1 MKMLRSFRFNAIC
14 LLTLVCVVSA
24 TTDAFAENLSLA
36 QRCPKDELKRIL
48 VPLSQWQPFPKAGQR
63 EAWER
68 LPGDVRKM
76 LVALGEE
83 CAGVEVPS
91 LPATL
96 YLEFRRVGN
105 RNRYQDV
112 WMVRRKLLNSL
123 ALAECVEG
131 KGRFLD
137 PLANM
142 AWAICEESSWTWPA
156 HISAQKAGSGLPDTT
171 EPVVALFSAE
181 TASSLAWVTYLLEE
195 QLDEVSP
202 LISRRM
208 RREIDERILTPYLQ
222 RDDFGWMGFG
232 SRRRPNNWNPWVNS
246 NVLAAALLLETDEQR
261 RVEIVHKVLRCLD
274 NFFVPYPEDGSCDEG
289 PSYWTRAGAS
299 LFDNLELLHG
309 ATGGRFD
316 VYDDEVVKNVGRFI
330 YRTHITG
337 NAYVC
342 VGDCDAE
349 INIPRDLVY
358 RYGQRIGDADMQ
370 ALATF
375 DMTENLLGRSKRGF
389 WSMNRPL
396 HALFNVA
403 KLRAVET
410 SSAPLLRDVWLGN
423 EDMQLMVA
431 RDAAG
436 TTAGLFV
443 AAWGG
448 HNAQSHNHNDV
459 GNYVVYADGLPILID
474 VGRPTYTRQ
483 TFSRDRYKIWAMQSA
498 FHNLPMVNG
507 CMQGV
512 GRQFAAR
519 DVVYR
524 SDDAY
529 AELQLNIASAY
540 PKEAGIVSWVRNIRL
555 DRGQSVTVS
564 DTFKLQKESSA
575 ISQSLMTPCEVSQAE
590 AGQLKFR
597 HPDATTSVVVRY
609 EPPQLDVEIE
619 NIELKD
625 EKLSEMWG
633 SSLRRVLFHANAETA
648 GDTWTVRISKAD

>member
-1 MKMLRSFRFNAIC
+1 MLRSFCFNRFYS
-14 LLTLVCVVSA
+14 LVLVCAVGGPA
-24 TTDAFAENLSLA
+24 GAFAENLSLA
-36 QRCPKDELKRIL
+36 ERCPKDELQRIL
-48 VPLSQWQPFPKAGQR
+48 LPLSEWQPFPKADQR
-63 EAWER
+63 AAWEQ
-68 LPGDVRKM
+68 LPDDTRKM

-83 CAGVEVPS
+83 CAEVEVPS

-105 RNRYQDV
+105 RSRYQDV

-137 PLANM
+137 PLANV

-156 HISAQKAGSGLPDTT
+156 HISAQKAGMTLPDTT
-171 EPVVALFSAE
+171 EPIVALFSAE
-181 TASSLAWVTYLLEE
+181 TASSLAWVVYLLEK
-195 QLDEVSP
+195 QLDDVSP
-202 LISRRM
+202 QVCQRI
-208 RREIDERILTPYLQ
+208 RREIDERIRTPYLE
-222 RDDFGWMGFG
+222 RDSFGWMGFG
-232 SRRRPNNWNPWVNS
+232 SRRRPNNWNPWINS
-246 NVLAAALLLETDEQR
+246 NVLTATLLLEQDEER
-261 RVEIVHKVLRCLD
+261 RVETVHKVLRCLD

-316 VYDDEVVKNVGRFI
+316 VFDNETVKNIGRFI

-349 INIPRDLVY
+349 ITIPRDLVY
-358 RYGQRIGDADMQ
+358 RYGNRIGDANMQ

-375 DMTENLLGRSKRGF
+375 DLSGNLLGRSKRGF

-403 KLRAVET
+403 ELRATET
-410 SSAPLLRDVWLGN
+410 SSAPLLRDAWLGD
-423 EDMQLMVA
+423 EDMQLMIA
-431 RDAAG
+431 RDQAG
-436 TTAGLFV
+436 TTAGVFV

-459 GNYVVYADGLPILID
+459 GNYVVYVDGSPLLID

-498 FHNLPMVNG
+498 YHCLPTING

-512 GRQFAAR
+512 GRQYAAR
-519 DVVYR
+519 DVNYL
-524 SDDAY
+524 SDETH
-529 AELQLNIASAY
+529 AELQVSLASAY
-540 PKEAGIVSWVRNIRL
+540 PKEAGIVSWVRNVRL
-555 DRGQSVTVS
+555 DRGRSLTVS
-564 DTFKLQKESSA
+564 DTFELQKESNV
-575 ISQSLMTPCEVSQAE
+575 ISQTLMTPCEVSLAE
-590 AGQLKFR
+590 AGKLEFSLPETKTKVIV
-597 HPDATTSVVVRY
+597 HY

-619 NIELKD
+619 TIELED
-625 EKLSEMWG
+625 EKLKEMWG
-633 SSLRRVLFHANAETA
+633 ASLRRVLLRADAATSR
-648 GDTWTVRISKAD
+648 DTWTVRISKAE

>member
-1 MKMLRSFRFNAIC
+1 MLRRLCVAGYCSLILAYAVGAPNA
-14 LLTLVCVVSA
+14 TR
-24 TTDAFAENLSLA
+24 AENLSLA
-36 QRCPKDELKRIL
+36 EKCPKDELKRIL
-48 VPLSQWQPFPKAGQR
+48 VPLSQWQPFPKADER
-63 EAWER
+63 AAWEQ
-68 LPGDVRKM
+68 LPHDTRKM

-83 CAGVEVPS
+83 CAGAEVPS

-105 RNRYQDV
+105 RNRYQDE

-137 PLANM
+137 PLANV

-156 HISAQKAGSGLPDTT
+156 HISAQEAGMTLPDTT
-171 EPVVALFSAE
+171 EPIVALFSAE
-181 TASSLAWVTYLLEE
+181 TASSLAWVVYLLER
-195 QLDEVSP
+195 QLDDVSP
-202 LISRRM
+202 QICQRI
-208 RREIDERILTPYLQ
+208 RREIDERILTPYLE
-222 RDDFGWMGFG
+222 RDNFGWMGFG
-232 SRRRPNNWNPWVNS
+232 SRRRPNNWNPWINS
-246 NVLAAALLLETDEQR
+246 NVLTATLLLERDEER
-261 RVEIVHKVLRCLD
+261 RVETIHKVLRCLD

-299 LFDNLELLHG
+299 LFDNIELLHG
-309 ATGGRFD
+309 ATSGQFNA
-316 VYDDEVVKNVGRFI
+316 YDEEVVKNIGRFI

-349 INIPRDLVY
+349 ITIPRGLVY
-358 RYGQRIGDADMQ
+358 RYGKRIGDANMQ

-375 DMTENLLGRSKRGF
+375 DLSGNLLGRSKRGF

-403 KLRAVET
+403 ELRAAAAP
-410 SSAPLLRDVWLGN
+410 SAPLLRDAWLGD

-431 RDAAG
+431 RDVAE

-459 GNYVVYADGLPILID
+459 GNYVGYVDGLPLLID

-498 FHNLPMVNG
+498 FHNLPTVNG
-507 CMQGV
+507 CAQGV
-512 GRQFAAR
+512 GRQYAAR
-519 DVVYR
+519 DVNYL
-524 SDDAY
+524 SDETH
-529 AELQLNIASAY
+529 AELQLSIASAY
-540 PKEAGIVSWVRNIRL
+540 PKEAGIVSWMRKVRL
-555 DRGQSVTVS
+555 DRGQWLTVS
-564 DTFKLQKESSA
+564 DTFELQKESSE
-575 ISQSLMTPCEVSQAE
+575 ISQSLMTPCDVLLAE
-590 AGQLKFR
+590 AGKLEFR
-597 HPDATTSVVVRY
+597 LPETQTRVVVQY

-619 NIELKD
+619 TIELED
-625 EKLSEMWG
+625 EKLREMWG
-633 SSLRRVLFHANAETA
+633 PCLRRILLKANAATSS
-648 GDTWTVRISKAD
+648 DTWTVRISKAE

>member
-1 MKMLRSFRFNAIC
+1 MLRSLRIAGYC
-14 LLTLVCVVSA
+14 ALVFGYAVSA
-24 TTDAFAENLSLA
+24 PTGAFAENLSLA
-36 QRCPKDELKRIL
+36 ERCPKDELKRIL
-48 VPLSQWQPFPKAGQR
+48 VPLARWQPFPKADER
-63 EAWER
+63 AAWEQ
-68 LPGDVRKM
+68 LPEDTREM

-137 PLANM
+137 PLANVT
-142 AWAICEESSWTWPA
+142 WAICEESSWTWPA
-156 HISAQKAGSGLPDTT
+156 HISAQEAGMTLPDTT
-171 EPVVALFSAE
+171 EPIVALFSAE
-181 TASSLAWVTYLLEE
+181 TASSLAWVVYLMEE

-202 LISRRM
+202 QICQRI
-208 RREIDERILTPYLQ
+208 RREIDERILTPYLE
-222 RDDFGWMGFG
+222 RDNFGWMGFG
-232 SRRRPNNWNPWVNS
+232 RRGRPNNWNPWINS
-246 NVLAAALLLETDEQR
+246 NVLTATLLLERDEER
-261 RVEIVHKVLRCLD
+261 RVETVHKVLRCLD

-309 ATGGRFD
+309 ATDGRFD
-316 VYDDEVVKNVGRFI
+316 VFDDEVVKNVGRFI
-330 YRTHITG
+330 CRTHITG

-342 VGDCDAE
+342 VGDCDAQ
-349 INIPRDLVY
+349 INIPRDLVF
-358 RYGQRIGDADMQ
+358 RYGRRIGDANMQ

-375 DMTENLLGRSKRGF
+375 DLSGNLLGRSKRGF

-403 KLRAVET
+403 ELRAVET
-410 SSAPLLRDVWLGN
+410 SSAPLLRDVWLGD

-436 TTAGLFV
+436 TTAGFFV

-459 GNYVVYADGLPILID
+459 GNYVVYVDGWPALID

-483 TFSRDRYKIWAMQSA
+483 TFSGDRYKIWAMQSA
-498 FHNLPMVNG
+498 FHNLPTVNE

-512 GRQFAAR
+512 GRRYAAR
-519 DVVYR
+519 DVNYL
-524 SDDAY
+524 SDETDAG
-529 AELQLNIASAY
+529 LQLNIASAY
-540 PKEAGIVSWVRNIRL
+540 PKEAEIVSWVRKIHL
-555 DRGQSVTVS
+555 DRGQSLTVS
-564 DTFKLQKESSA
+564 DTFELQKESTA
-575 ISQSLMTPCEVSQAE
+575 ISQSLMTPCEVSLAE
-590 AGQLKFR
+590 AGKLEFSLPETK
-597 HPDATTSVVVRY
+597 AKMVVHY

-619 NIELKD
+619 TIELED
-625 EKLSEMWG
+625 EKLVEMWG
-633 SSLRRVLFHANAETA
+633 PSLRRVLLKAHAATSRDA
-648 GDTWTVRISKAD
+648 WTVRISKAD